1 MEETCYVCYG
11 SIDPSDRIVLPDCG
25 HVYCRSCIVRYLTV
39 TTVDGQVHPTC
50 FYPLDTP
57 SIYNEDVGK
66 VSPKCNVQ
74 ISSNVIQGIMIS
86 NNDEIL
92 LKKYNRFLFIKENLH
107 ARECPRCDH
116 IQIWN
121 EKLVPIDVNTIEVE
135 RKLDYK
141 IVCDSCDYEYCYQHG
156 GAHEGETCDIYIQSV
171 EKELVLS
178 NEFIALSSKPCPGCR
193 ILLSKSSG
201 CNHMVCTQC
210 NTNFCWLC
218 GKSIEPLVFPSH
230 FQWWRAGSCSNMQMN
245 EEIDPSWRTRL
256 YARVLSLLEII
267 ILGPITI
274 AATVATY
281 ITCFCFVPSALACQG
296 AVDSTYSE
304 KLSLL
309 TSSCMSLWGMFFI
322 FILFLVP
329 VTAIVVCIGTVVMLL
344 VVCILLPIY
353 IVLGFVRISRGES
366 PFPIACRQW
375 LMRLHETLSRTCCLC
390 INSRNTF
397 NKCRDIENGM
407 ENDKSIDYTNIDPEE
422 ISVVIVDDIKS
433 VEENNVHIVTIDK

>member
-1 MEETCYVCYG
+1 MA
-11 SIDPSDRIVLPDCG
+11 
-25 HVYCRSCIVRYLTV
+25 
-39 TTVDGQVHPTC
+39 Q
-50 FYPLDTP
+50 
-57 SIYNEDVGK
+57 
-66 VSPKCNVQ
+66 
-74 ISSNVIQGIMIS
+74 
-86 NNDEIL
+86 EI
-92 LKKYNRFLFIKENLH
+92 
-107 ARECPRCDH
+107 
-116 IQIWN
+116 
-121 EKLVPIDVNTIEVE
+121 
-135 RKLDYK
+135 
-141 IVCDSCDYEYCYQHG
+141 
-156 GAHEGETCDIYIQSV
+156 
-171 EKELVLS
+171 
-178 NEFIALSSKPCPGCR
+178 
-193 ILLSKSSG
+193 
-201 CNHMVCTQC
+201 
-210 NTNFCWLC
+210 
-218 GKSIEPLVFPSH
+218 
-230 FQWWRAGSCSNMQMN
+230 
-245 EEIDPSWRTRL
+245 
-256 YARVLSLLEII
+256 SLLEII